1 MILKELENLNEIN
14 IATNDFKVKES
25 NLKKQ
30 KEKLN
35 NSQLKNITKGD
46 LEDVDKMTEDYLKA
60 RNVLYQVLDKCIYSF
75 FK

>member
-14 IATNDFKVKES
+14 NATNDFKVKES

-35 NSQLKNITKGD
+35 NS
-46 LEDVDKMTEDYLKA
+46 
-60 RNVLYQVLDKCIYSF
+60 
-75 FK
+75 

>member
-14 IATNDFKVKES
+14 NATNDCKVKES

-35 NSQLKNITKGD
+35 NS
-46 LEDVDKMTEDYLKA
+46 
-60 RNVLYQVLDKCIYSF
+60 
-75 FK
+75 